1 MSERTY
7 YNTNYNILYQN
18 IKDIEKSDTQ
28 YRKDYLTVFG
38 LNEYNYEE
46 IDKGITSLHTKIKDN
61 TSFKNIFEA
70 AKKHKHLMWLLQGGN
85 ASILWVLFNY
95 DHFYY
100 VFFIFSVPT
109 HLHYTYIFYFYFYEM
124 IPSMVSVKDF
134 PDLRGQMA
142 LWTFLC

>member
-1 MSERTY
+1 MSERSY
-7 YNTNYNILYQN
+7 YNTNYNVIYQN
-18 IKDIEKSDTQ
+18 IEDIEKSDTQ

-46 IDKGITSLHTKIKDN
+46 IDKGITSLHTKIKVN

-95 DHFYY
+95 DHFYL
-100 VFFIFSVPT
+100 
-109 HLHYTYIFYFYFYEM
+109 LHNCLKDYFEY
-124 IPSMVSVKDF
+124 KDIS
-134 PDLRGQMA
+134 DENYNAILNK
-142 LWTFLC
+142 LNN

>member
-1 MSERTY
+1 MSERSY
-7 YNTNYNILYQN
+7 YNTNYNVIYQN
-18 IKDIEKSDTQ
+18 IEDIEKSYTQ

-95 DHFYY
+95 DHFYL
-100 VFFIFSVPT
+100 
-109 HLHYTYIFYFYFYEM
+109 LHNCLKDYFEY
-124 IPSMVSVKDF
+124 KDIS
-134 PDLRGQMA
+134 DENYNAILNK
-142 LWTFLC
+142 LNN

>member
-1 MSERTY
+1 MSERSY
-7 YNTNYNILYQN
+7 YNTNYNVIYQN
-18 IKDIEKSDTQ
+18 IEDIEKSDTQ

-95 DHFYY
+95 DHFYL
-100 VFFIFSVPT
+100 
-109 HLHYTYIFYFYFYEM
+109 LHNCLKDYFEY
-124 IPSMVSVKDF
+124 KDIS
-134 PDLRGQMA
+134 DENYNAILNK
-142 LWTFLC
+142 LNN

>member
-18 IKDIEKSDTQ
+18 IEDIEKSDTQ
-28 YRKDYLTVFG
+28 YRKDYLTVIG

-46 IDKGITSLHTKIKDN
+46 NDKGITSLHTKIKDN

-95 DHFYY
+95 DHFYL
-100 VFFIFSVPT
+100 
-109 HLHYTYIFYFYFYEM
+109 LHNCLKDYFEY
-124 IPSMVSVKDF
+124 KDIS
-134 PDLRGQMA
+134 DENYNAILNK
-142 LWTFLC
+142 LNN